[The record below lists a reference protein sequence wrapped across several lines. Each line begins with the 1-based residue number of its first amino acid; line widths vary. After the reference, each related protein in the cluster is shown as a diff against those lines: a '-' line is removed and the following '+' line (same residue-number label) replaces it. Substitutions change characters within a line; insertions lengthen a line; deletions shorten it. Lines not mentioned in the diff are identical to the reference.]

1 MIPTFVCCSGIA
13 RMAFGVASI
22 RCPRWPGLTMSKFV
36 VAAARLP
43 AGTSARAPQGAEVLT
58 AVLLH
63 PVRSPAD
70 TNDHLRLA
78 GAQLA
83 DDLRNIVMVG
93 LRWHAVNDLNFTPF
107 SRQQAMN
114 RLVASSAPTFLSVT
128 SRIEVLPVS
137 SGSRADEAPAP
148 LMIVLCIVATR
159 FSLVVID

>member
-1 MIPTFVCCSGIA
+1 
-13 RMAFGVASI
+13 MAFGVASDPVPAVAGINNEQI
-22 RCPRWPGLTMSKFV
+22 RRCGCS
-36 VAAARLP
+36 P
-43 AGTSARAPQGAEVLT
+43 ASRAVREGASGCRSTDSSFATSSTL
-58 AVLLH
+58 
-63 PVRSPAD
+63 PAD

-93 LRWHAVNDLNFTPF
+93 LSWHAVNDLNFTPF

-128 SRIEVLPVS
+128 SRIEVLPAS

>member
-1 MIPTFVCCSGIA
+1 
-13 RMAFGVASI
+13 
-22 RCPRWPGLTMSKFV
+22 MSKFV

-58 AVLLH
+58 AVLLT
-63 PVRSPAD
+63 SSTLPAD

-93 LRWHAVNDLNFTPF
+93 LSWHAVNDLNFTPF

-114 RLVASSAPTFLSVT
+114 RLGCLQRPD
-128 SRIEVLPVS
+128 VLV
-137 SGSRADEAPAP
+137 GHQQD
-148 LMIVLCIVATR
+148 
-159 FSLVVID
+159 